1 MHTHTHKQCKHMH
14 RKANRGEEVVGEET
28 EKRGAGIKSVE
39 SDNDSENVRVASRR
53 KTSKK

>member
-1 MHTHTHKQCKHMH
+1 MH

-39 SDNDSENVRVASRR
+39 SDNDSENVLVASRR